1 MLSEWLIDQLTDS
14 LADWQT
20 GWLTDLFTNRLAD
33 LLSGSIT

>member
-20 GWLTDLFTNRLAD
+20 GWLADLFTDRLAD